1 MEKIILS
8 AVIAMLIYIVFLNQ
22 CTELDRYG
30 FKVIG
35 EGFKAVKDTFVAGW
49 DPVRRGFKVAGW
61 DPVRRGF
68 KVAGENFGIDK
79 SRQEN
84 AKDKTKNQRRR
95 L

>member
-35 EGFKAVKDTFVAGW
+35 EGFKVVKDTFVAGW
-49 DPVRRGFKVAGW
+49 DPVRRGFKV
-61 DPVRRGF
+61 V
-68 KVAGENFGIDK
+68 GENFGIDK

-84 AKDKTKNQRRR
+84 AKDKTKNLFTSSPYFPPRTPPQ
-95 L
+95 